1 MKERRIEVDDVVV
14 TAPSLAQVDHAVVT
28 EVSHHAPNGALR
40 QIEISRDL
48 LDGRVGTNSHVEEYA
63 SLRGEKGPISP
74 LALAV
79 GCPAA
84 GLTLFGR
91 GWLADRLMDHHD
103 LFRLSLNMFLRRRST
118 RI

>member
-1 MKERRIEVDDVVV
+1 MKERRIEVDDVV
-14 TAPSLAQVDHAVVT
+14 TQ
-28 EVSHHAPNGALR
+28 VSHHAPNGALR

-48 LDGRVGTNSHVEEYA
+48 LDGRLGTNSHVEEYA
-63 SLRGEKGPISP
+63 SLRGEQGPIAP